1 MSVKPC
7 QLPSTF
13 LVAWRPSVN
22 FCQLYFAARRP
33 SINFCLLPTTFC
45 VDGRTSANCHQLLC
59 DQDTFRQLLS
69 AFHADGRPSVN
80 GHQLSVRPNDLSTSV
95 NFCTSGR
102 TSVKFRQYLSTF
114 RAARTPSVNFLCG
127 REVCQSLSII
137 RAAGISSVNIL
148 CNRETFCHLLS
159 TLLAAE
165 RPFINFFQ
173 FSVQS
178 GDILTTSVNIPCGR
192 ETLHQLSSSFC
203 VAGRFFELPPT
214 FCAATKYSIN
224 FCGAARRLSVN
235 FPYHLVTFCPLSS
248 NFSFRGRLS

>member
-1 MSVKPC
+1 MEGLPATEKVYEGSINFPSVRKILSTSVNIPC
-7 QLPSTF
+7 GLETFRQLSSTF
-13 LVAWRPSVN
+13 
-22 FCQLYFAARRP
+22 FAARRP
-33 SINFCLLPTTFC
+33 SISSCLLPTTFC
-45 VDGRTSANCHQLLC
+45 VDRRPSANC
-59 DQDTFRQLLS
+59 
-69 AFHADGRPSVN
+69 
-80 GHQLSVRPNDLSTSV
+80 HQLSVRPNDLSTSV

-178 GDILTTSVNIPCGR
+178 GDILST
-192 ETLHQLSSSFC
+192 
-203 VAGRFFELPPT
+203 
-214 FCAATKYSIN
+214 
-224 FCGAARRLSVN
+224 SVN
-235 FPYHLVTFCPLSS
+235 FPCVRKK
-248 NFSFRGRLS
+248 FR